1 MFMDSRRSRHQG
13 NGLSLFL
20 DVWGLKWLGSWGE
33 RNLFQDCFFL
43 HTSSMLAGMT
53 KRWGGFTGTAGQSAY
68 AQAHGHGSPKRVR
81 LFTRQCSVWGWGE
94 VHRGNVQRMILP
106 KIWVEVEWLYFF
118 FLTWTGSDFC
128 KILLVKAVKC
138 LPRFKGKKQRLHLF
152 RRVSKHLCP
161 FKEIVTLGY
170 QLHFPGLNSWTRGS
184 TWLGSLC
191 KSVPLFLSAV
201 RSGPAYPLSRTPL
214 PWLWKRQVL

>member
-1 MFMDSRRSRHQG
+1 MNLFKYLKEKEVYQKNRIFQNLRNCLLNSQSQRRVSDSSRQPNRNAWIFILGTAICVIGCLSYYCCVTNHPRLCAKKNHHYIMFMDSRRSRHQG

-106 KIWVEVEWLYFF
+106 KIWVEVE
-118 FLTWTGSDFC
+118 
-128 KILLVKAVKC
+128 
-138 LPRFKGKKQRLHLF
+138 
-152 RRVSKHLCP
+152 
-161 FKEIVTLGY
+161 
-170 QLHFPGLNSWTRGS
+170 
-184 TWLGSLC
+184 
-191 KSVPLFLSAV
+191 
-201 RSGPAYPLSRTPL
+201 
-214 PWLWKRQVL
+214 